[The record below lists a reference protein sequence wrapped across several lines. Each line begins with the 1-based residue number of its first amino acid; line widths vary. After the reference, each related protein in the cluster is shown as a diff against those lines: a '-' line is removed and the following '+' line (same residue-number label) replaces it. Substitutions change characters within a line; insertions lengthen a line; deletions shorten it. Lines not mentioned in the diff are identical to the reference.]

1 MKAKFKVGDK
11 VRLNPN
17 MNYELINLA
26 TICQYHKLGIIY
38 TVVTSKID
46 CGGWRE
52 DTKDKFKGKFTYTL
66 NNNFYYPKVYL
77 MKVGEKNE
85 GEE

>member
-46 CGGWRE
+46 CG
-52 DTKDKFKGKFTYTL
+52 
-66 NNNFYYPKVYL
+66 
-77 MKVGEKNE
+77 VGERIRRISLKENLLIR
-85 GEE
+85 